1 MSTTVSGGLVIAMP
15 PFHLLSN
22 GQNAADSVL
31 PVSTF
36 RFAIRNLAGSP
47 AFLPQTVQIRALA
60 TAKRIVCAGTKNRTL
75 TRRAQ
80 GMRRT
85 MDIRRMKRRFEQR

>member
-1 MSTTVSGGLVIAMP
+1 MSTAVSGGLVIAMP

-22 GQNAADSVL
+22 GQNAAEAVL

-47 AFLPQTVQIRALA
+47 AFLPRIGQICALA
-60 TAKRIVCAGTKNRTL
+60 IV
-75 TRRAQ
+75 
-80 GMRRT
+80 
-85 MDIRRMKRRFEQR
+85 

>member
-22 GQNAADSVL
+22 GQNAAEAVL

-47 AFLPQTVQIRALA
+47 AFLP
-60 TAKRIVCAGTKNRTL
+60 
-75 TRRAQ
+75 
-80 GMRRT
+80 
-85 MDIRRMKRRFEQR
+85 